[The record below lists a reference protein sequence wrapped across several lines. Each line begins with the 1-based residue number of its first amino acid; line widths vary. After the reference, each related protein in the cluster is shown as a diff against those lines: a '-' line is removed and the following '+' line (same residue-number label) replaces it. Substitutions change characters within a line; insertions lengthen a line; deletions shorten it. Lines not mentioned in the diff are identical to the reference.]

1 MPSDSSSRFA
11 LRSYV
16 ACGSALKHADI
27 RTSLRS
33 TMSRRPVHIVPE
45 FSGYDSS
52 SPSSCGQPPTRSPP
66 AASLSASGDLVSD
79 ETGRGSPSTYTSSVQ
94 IISCCYR
101 HCHRRSHLVGFVTSH
116 IGLVG
121 HGAGSDAL
129 VGFDLQETSVSL
141 NNLFPFLELEML
153 CSVVHKSIHHHSS
166 PAICPS
172 SQHHLRHDPLQNHVS
187 FLWNIWTNPCC
198 CLLFNP
204 IFGMRWC
211 LLRFF
216 LIPSRVLVAFVGT
229 TTLIF
234 PSSPF
239 VYCSRVLAGDLE
251 FCLWSVV
258 DSCWY
263 RVSDFDFSY
272 IHHIEIQM
280 GRHYSVNCRSG
291 AAWLSALQWG
301 W

>member
-16 ACGSALKHADI
+16 ARGSALKHADI
-27 RTSLRS
+27 RLAASLTSLRS

-153 CSVVHKSIHHHSS
+153 CSIVHKSIHHHSS

-172 SQHHLRHDPLQNHVS
+172 SQHHLRQDPLQNHVS
-187 FLWNIWTNPCC
+187 FLWNI
-198 CLLFNP
+198 
-204 IFGMRWC
+204 
-211 LLRFF
+211 
-216 LIPSRVLVAFVGT
+216 
-229 TTLIF
+229 
-234 PSSPF
+234 
-239 VYCSRVLAGDLE
+239 
-251 FCLWSVV
+251 
-258 DSCWY
+258 
-263 RVSDFDFSY
+263 
-272 IHHIEIQM
+272 
-280 GRHYSVNCRSG
+280 
-291 AAWLSALQWG
+291 
-301 W
+301 